1 MDAVDWTALSVLVV
15 VVVGAVGYL
24 ARDLHVQ
31 VHRLEAR
38 IDARFEQ
45 VDTQL
50 DRVDSRFDRVEQR
63 IDGLTERYV
72 RHLEA
77 HAAH

>member
-1 MDAVDWTALSVLVV
+1 MDAVDWTALSVLVA

-45 VDTQL
+45 VDTQF